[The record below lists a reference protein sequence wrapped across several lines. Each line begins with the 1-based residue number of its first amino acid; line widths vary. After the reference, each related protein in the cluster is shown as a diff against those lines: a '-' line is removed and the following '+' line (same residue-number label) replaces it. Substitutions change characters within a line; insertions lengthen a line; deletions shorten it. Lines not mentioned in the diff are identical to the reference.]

1 MENIKELNSK
11 KKLLPIIL
19 AILAIIVIVIIIALS
34 TSKKSGEEGTTP
46 EVPVTSGPVDGE
58 PADEANVDSVED
70 MEGVEAGEA
79 INPVLVDAVAVVE
92 GANLVST
99 EGKVITNEGVE
110 VKTDVSPMSAEAPR
124 QTVALDKASLPASAI
139 KLDISAAG
147 FSPAEFTVKAGAP
160 ITITLSSTDE
170 WSHSLIFGDARL
182 EAASIGVSTGETR
195 AISFNAP
202 SEAGEYNFYCG
213 VPGHANRGEVGKM
226 IVE

>member
-1 MENIKELNSK
+1 MENIKELSNK

-19 AILAIIVIVIIIALS
+19 AVVAIIVIIIIIALS
-34 TSKKSGEEGTTP
+34 SSKKSGEEGVTP
-46 EVPVTSGPVDGE
+46 EAPVTSGPVDGQ
-58 PADEANVDSVED
+58 PVGDAIDDID
-70 MEGVEAGEA
+70 GVEAGEA
-79 INPVLVDAVAVVE
+79 VNPVLADAVAVVE
-92 GANLVST
+92 GANLISR

-110 VKTDVSPMSAEAPR
+110 IKTDVSPMAAEAPR
-124 QTVALDKASLPASAI
+124 QTTALDKASLPASAI

-147 FSPAEFTVKAGAP
+147 FSPSEFTVKAGEA

-170 WSHSLIFGDARL
+170 WSHSFLFNDPRL
-182 EAASIGVSTGETR
+182 EAVSIGVSAGETR

-202 SEAGEYNFYCG
+202 TQAGEYNFYCG